1 MRRRNVPILPIVCE
15 FDASARLT
23 PAKKRSAIH
32 LDFLPDAAVIEAEWQ
47 ANPALAQKL
56 EETRAGQ
63 SVRAPA
69 AIFLRQARFAL
80 LLRNWVRE
88 KNISHVHATSS
99 RALLCATLLRELVDL
114 PISATIESKSE
125 LAPNWIEGALEQCVG
140 GRLQDRKL
148 LQSRHGR
155 FLLDKSSG
163 FHLTGQA
170 KFWQEWAQLLQ
181 RWGSENR
188 K

>member
-1 MRRRNVPILPIVCE
+1 
-15 FDASARLT
+15 
-23 PAKKRSAIH
+23 
-32 LDFLPDAAVIEAEWQ
+32 FLPDAVVIEAEWQ

-63 SVRAPA
+63 SARPPA

-80 LLRNWVRE
+80 MLRNWLHE
-88 KNISHVHATSS
+88 KKISHVYSTRS

-114 PISATIESKSE
+114 PISATIEPKPGLVRE
-125 LAPNWIEGALEQCVG
+125 WIERALEQCVG
-140 GRLQDRKL
+140 GRLHDRRL
-148 LQSRHGR
+148 LQAGR
-155 FLLDKSSG
+155 GQFLADKSSG

-181 RWGSENR
+181 RW
-188 K
+188 